1 MKRKTLHR
9 YAGLYISLFIVL
21 HLINHLAVLWGPQ
34 AHVTLMEKL
43 RPIYRHPV
51 AEGILLLTIV
61 FQIQSGILL
70 FWKTRKQKLPFWYRV
85 QRGRGAYLAFFF
97 VNHLLAIVVG
107 RYVLQLDTNL
117 YFGATGLNSFPY
129 GLFFIPYY
137 SLAILSFFAHMA
149 AIHARSMR
157 ITLLGL
163 SPVGQA
169 YLIIAVGATCT
180 LLTLYGLT
188 GGFQGLDIPQ
198 LYQLPSL

>member
-9 YAGLYISLFIVL
+9 YAGLYISLFIFL

-34 AHVTLMEKL
+34 VHITLMEKL

-70 FWKTRKQKLPFWYRV
+70 FWKTRRQKLPFWNRV
-85 QRGRGAYLAFFF
+85 QRGSGAYLAIFLM
-97 VNHLLAIVVG
+97 NHLLAVVVA

-129 GLFFIPYY
+129 ALFFIPYY
-137 SLAILSFFAHMA
+137 
-149 AIHARSMR
+149 
-157 ITLLGL
+157 GL
-163 SPVGQA
+163 
-169 YLIIAVGATCT
+169 
-180 LLTLYGLT
+180 
-188 GGFQGLDIPQ
+188 
-198 LYQLPSL
+198 

>member
-1 MKRKTLHR
+1 
-9 YAGLYISLFIVL
+9 
-21 HLINHLAVLWGPQ
+21 
-34 AHVTLMEKL
+34 
-43 RPIYRHPV
+43 
-51 AEGILLLTIV
+51 
-61 FQIQSGILL
+61 
-70 FWKTRKQKLPFWYRV
+70 WYQV
-85 QRGRGAYLAFFF
+85 QRWSGVYLAFFF
-97 VNHLLAIVVG
+97 VNHLLAIAVG

-129 GLFFIPYY
+129 ALFFIPYY
-137 SLAILSFFAHMA
+137 GLAILSFFAHVA
-149 AIHARSMR
+149 AIHARNMR
-157 ITLLGL
+157 VTLLGL